1 MSEISWSEQNE
12 KNKRERN
19 FRLINC
25 EYFLSNEEFFLGLF
39 KERGEEVSGWEMTRK
54 DNAINRLGQKKAE
67 LKILS
72 LQKIPFPDLS
82 HHKKK
87 KKEKF
92 SLKARYET
100 QEWRR
105 NC

>member
-1 MSEISWSEQNE
+1 MRNLIIWAEWG
-12 KNKRERN
+12 REGKN

-25 EYFLSNEEFFLGLF
+25 EYFTSHEEIFLGLF
-39 KERGEEVSGWEMTRK
+39 KEKGEEIPEWEMMRK
-54 DNAINRLGQKKAE
+54 DNTINRLGKKAE

-72 LQKIPFPDLS
+72 LQEIPFLDLP
-82 HHKKK
+82 HHKKE
-87 KKEKF
+87 EKF

>member
-1 MSEISWSEQNE
+1 MSEISLSEQNAE
-12 KNKRERN
+12 KNEKKI
-19 FRLINC
+19 RLINC
-25 EYFLSNEEFFLGLF
+25 EYFISHEGFFLGLL
-39 KERGEEVSGWEMTRK
+39 KEIGEEISGWEIMRK
-54 DNAINRLGQKKAE
+54 DNTINRLGQKKAE

-72 LQKIPFPDLS
+72 LQEICFPDLP
-82 HHKKK
+82 HHK

-100 QEWRR
+100 QDWRR

>member
-1 MSEISWSEQNE
+1 M
-12 KNKRERN
+12 
-19 FRLINC
+19 
-25 EYFLSNEEFFLGLF
+25 
-39 KERGEEVSGWEMTRK
+39 MRK

-87 KKEKF
+87 KEKF

-105 NC
+105 NCQDLVGMIAELFGGFFNVYNSYPHKRLKHRFKTKIDLS